1 MFSTNLSN
9 TNDCKIK
16 SGYILDFADVG
27 FAAVPG
33 APHEGFFPTD
43 TAQLPVLSGD
53 AQGKR

>member
-53 AQGKR
+53 AQGER